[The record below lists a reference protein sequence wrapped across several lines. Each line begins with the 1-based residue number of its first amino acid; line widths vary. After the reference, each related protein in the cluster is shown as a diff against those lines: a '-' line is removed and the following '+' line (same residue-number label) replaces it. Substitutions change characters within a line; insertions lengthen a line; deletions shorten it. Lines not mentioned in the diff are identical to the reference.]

1 MSKISAATAVLA
13 ALTTSSLAFADEAS
27 SFQNVKCEGAYKHHL
42 QGICTNGKDAVYW
55 CFTTSLVK
63 TDRNGKVEKKV
74 AVANH
79 HGDLCYRDGSVYV
92 AVNLGKF
99 NDPQGNADSWVY
111 VYDAGDLT
119 EIDRHKTAEV
129 FHGAGGIGWDGRRF
143 VVVGGLPEAVEEN
156 YAYEYDERF
165 RFVKRHVIASGH
177 THLGIQTATF
187 GDGLWWFGC
196 YGKPKILLKTN
207 ASFKMEGRFEFDCS
221 LGIVDSGGKGFL
233 VARGPC
239 RKESG
244 CVGEL
249 LLADADANSGLA
261 LRTSPAK

>member
-1 MSKISAATAVLA
+1 MSGTRVAAIVSISL
-13 ALTTSSLAFADEAS
+13 SIS
-27 SFQNVKCEGAYKHHL
+27 SFALADDPRSFHNVKCEGTYRHHL
-42 QGICTNGKDAVYW
+42 QGICTNGEDAVYW

-63 TDRNGKVEKKV
+63 TGRDGKVEEKV

-79 HGDLCYRDGSVYV
+79 HGDLCHHDGKVYV
-92 AVNLGKF
+92 AVNLGRF

-111 VYDAGDLT
+111 VYDAADLA
-119 EIDRHKTAEV
+119 ELGRHKTPEV
-129 FHGAGGIGWDGRRF
+129 FHGAGGIAWDGRRF

-177 THLGIQTATF
+177 THLGIQTAAF
-187 GDGLWWFGC
+187 ADGRWWFGC
-196 YGKPKILLKTN
+196 YGRPQILLKTD

-221 LGIVDSGGKGFL
+221 LGIADSGGKGFL

-261 LRTSPAK
+261 LR